1 MSSVLLPLEPRGLN
15 TGGVE
20 AFASYFGRLALLH
33 ACSITQLARF
43 LSSWRSREL
52 DHPVKLNESTLYMTK
67 GSGLSSY
74 GVCVEAYVDAVEH
87 AMGITC
93 LRRCTLIPV
102 RAALNPQRFDSV
114 RHDRVWCEQCFREDR
129 SSGSPVYDRLLWTLQ
144 DIARCHDHR
153 VALRDT
159 CPACGV
165 TQQYQHSSGDPLLC
179 WRCERPLIGPA
190 SRLRSAPRPSLGER
204 DLSELVETISK
215 GGPAIHGENPF
226 HAFQRALDSIIS
238 PVASIVAGVAPVSG
252 RARAR
257 KAEVKPTLRTMLRRS
272 QAAGVTILQILEDP
286 EGAATAAGQ
295 LVFDRSAI
303 AATARVRHPKQVTK
317 EICDAMEAELAKP
330 RTEQI
335 PRISELA
342 NRYGISG
349 GFVRY
354 HLRAMFKR
362 YQNHRIAASVS
373 LTHARR
379 ASCKALMSDPAHAA
393 SYVKRGRTVRKMAE
407 LLAVD
412 ADCPVSVARLE
423 IRHYRARCERE
434 RRVARSGSKR
444 RSACQRAGAATA
456 AAQ

>member
-15 TGGVE
+15 TGRVE

-52 DHPVKLNESTLYMTK
+52 GRPVKLNESSLYMTK

-93 LRRCTLIPV
+93 LRRCTLIPI
-102 RAALNPQRFDSV
+102 RAALNPQRFDSA
-114 RHDRVWCEQCFREDR
+114 RHDRVWCEQCFREDL
-129 SSGSPVYDRLLWTLQ
+129 SSGSPVYDRLLWTLL
-144 DIARCHDHR
+144 DITRCPDHR

-165 TQQYQHSSGDPLLC
+165 TQQYQHASGDPLLC
-179 WRCERPLIGPA
+179 WRCGKPLIGPA

-204 DLSELVETISK
+204 DLSELVETISN

-226 HAFQRALDSIIS
+226 HAFQRALDSILS
-238 PVASIVAGVAPVSG
+238 PVASLVASVAPVSG
-252 RARAR
+252 QARAR
-257 KAEVKPTLRTMLRRS
+257 KAEVKPTLRTMLRRA

-286 EGAATAAGQ
+286 EGGATVAGQ

-303 AATARVRHPKQVTK
+303 TATARVRHPQQVMEDVRK
-317 EICDAMEAELAKP
+317 AMEAELAKP
-330 RTEQI
+330 RTQQT
-335 PRISELA
+335 PRISDLA
-342 NRYGISG
+342 NRCGVSQGYI
-349 GFVRY
+349 RY
-354 HLRAMFKR
+354 RLPELFRQ
-362 YQNHRIAASVS
+362 YQSHRLAASVS
-373 LTHARR
+373 LTNIRLAKCR
-379 ASCKALMSDPAHAA
+379 ALLADPRGIAA
-393 SYVKRGRTVRKMAE
+393 YIKRGRTIRKMAE

-412 ADCPVSVARLE
+412 ADCPVSVARVE
-423 IRHYRARCERE
+423 IRRYRAGRERE
-434 RRVARSGSKR
+434 RRLTCSAPKR
-444 RSACQRAGAATA
+444 RSTRR
-456 AAQ
+456 